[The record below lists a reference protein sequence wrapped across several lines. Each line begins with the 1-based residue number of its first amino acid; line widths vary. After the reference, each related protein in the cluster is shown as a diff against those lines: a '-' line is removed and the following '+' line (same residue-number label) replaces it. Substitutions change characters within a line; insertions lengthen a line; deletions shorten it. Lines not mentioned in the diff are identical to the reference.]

1 MYTINLLIIQ
11 IIITSIW
18 LDQKKKVKYC
28 TIIYVILS
36 LYNLY
41 LLVNKKEY
49 FTHGNQLIIPNNL
62 MSFYTS
68 KRYPSTETISV
79 SKTTIPEPVVDLS
92 DPPYYSEYK
101 EEEESVI
108 SKKISSRNSDLDLN
122 MMTSTELNE
131 INNRL
136 DKISNKLSLLI

>member
-1 MYTINLLIIQ
+1 MYIINLLIIQ

-79 SKTTIPEPVVDLS
+79 SKTTIPEPVVDFS

-101 EEEESVI
+101 EEESVI

>member
-1 MYTINLLIIQ
+1 MNKNNLLLVQ
-11 IIITSIW
+11 VIITLIW
-18 LDQKKKVKYC
+18 LDQKNKVEYS

-36 LYNLY
+36 LYNLSIIFN
-41 LLVNKKEY
+41 NKEN

-68 KRYPSTETISV
+68 KRYPSSETITV
-79 SKTTIPEPVVDLS
+79 SEATIPEPVVDFT

-101 EEEESVI
+101 EEESAI
-108 SKKISSRNSDLDLN
+108 SKKLSSRNSDLDLN
-122 MMTSTELNE
+122 MMTPTELNE

-136 DKISNKLSLLI
+136 DKISNKLSLLN